1 MLNACEG
8 VAIMHF
14 KLLQNMMH
22 LVLSYYNTATIVCLS
37 DTSETS

>member
-8 VAIMHF
+8 VGRMHL

-22 LVLSYYNTATIVCLS
+22 LVLIQQPLYAYVTLQKLV
-37 DTSETS
+37 DD